1 MNWRYLTVI
10 NVLSVYFALDVNSVT
25 RGLVVRDLRN
35 VSIWLV
41 PFHRII
47 TIRPWWGQREQLNWA
62 ARRYY
67 IAEISSSLSLSYLY
81 FVCFF
86 PAEEQ
91 GSLFFY
97 SMENRAIAKLKPM
110 SVRVAPGVV
119 LLHNW
124 LYEVI
129 LSCVYNISF
138 RFCQR
143 ISGHWLLIH
152 LLYSNASDCLFF
164 FKYII

>member
-1 MNWRYLTVI
+1 LNWRYLTVI
-10 NVLSVYFALDVNSVT
+10 NVYIVYFALGVNSVT

-62 ARRYY
+62 ARHYY
-67 IAEISSSLSLSYLY
+67 IAEISSSLSLSLLY
-81 FVCFF
+81 IF
-86 PAEEQ
+86 
-91 GSLFFY
+91 SLFFPLLK
-97 SMENRAIAKLKPM
+97 SRGVCCFSILWKIAQSPNL
-110 SVRVAPGVV
+110 SRWVCELLRV

-124 LYEVI
+124 LYEVT

-143 ISGHWLLIH
+143 ISGHWL
-152 LLYSNASDCLFF
+152 S
-164 FKYII
+164 